1 MSDPTQHKW
10 QIEIDIPDFIDKA
23 LHRVW
28 ETLKEELVDAE
39 ALLGKTTEID
49 ADSVLRGMD
58 AKMDKVTAHYW
69 QDGYIEGLK
78 FALKLFS
85 KF

>member
-10 QIEIDIPDFIDKA
+10 QIE
-23 LHRVW
+23 RVW

-49 ADSVLRGMD
+49 ADSVLRGID

-69 QDGYIEGLK
+69 QDGYTEGLK